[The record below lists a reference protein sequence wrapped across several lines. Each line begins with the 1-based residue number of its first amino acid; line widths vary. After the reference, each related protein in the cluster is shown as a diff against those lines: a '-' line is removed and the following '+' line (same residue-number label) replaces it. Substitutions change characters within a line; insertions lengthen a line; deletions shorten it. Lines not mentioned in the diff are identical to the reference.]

1 MNRWP
6 CSGLTAAVSADP
18 PAAPPAG
25 AAGIAQSSLCT
36 LNNKPED
43 SMQQKFS
50 FVEFV
55 LLFLSDTSCSFFYR
69 GNFQMNN

>member
-6 CSGLTAAVSADP
+6 CSGLTEAVSADP

-25 AAGIAQSSLCT
+25 AAGIAQSSHCT

-55 LLFLSDTSCSFFYR
+55 LLFLSDTSCSFASEATFK
-69 GNFQMNN
+69 